1 MVVIDNKRERLCL
14 VSAEGLARETSLCYG
29 ATEHRYRTVYA
40 MVRQNIDTG
49 QNQGIV
55 SMTELHIYAL
65 KGLAHPRRNTH
76 RDQKCVNSTRVSN
89 PVLVYY
95 L

>member
-1 MVVIDNKRERLCL
+1 M
-14 VSAEGLARETSLCYG
+14 
-29 ATEHRYRTVYA
+29 HRYYNIYGLVYA

-95 L
+95 LWFYGENGTVST

>member
-29 ATEHRYRTVYA
+29 ATEH
-40 MVRQNIDTG
+40 
-49 QNQGIV
+49 
-55 SMTELHIYAL
+55 TELHIYAL

-89 PVLVYY
+89 PRSRL
-95 L
+95 LTLGAHAQRGLL

>member
-29 ATEHRYRTVYA
+29 ATEHRYRT
-40 MVRQNIDTG
+40 
-49 QNQGIV
+49 
-55 SMTELHIYAL
+55 ELHICAL

-76 RDQKCVNSTRVSN
+76 RDKKCVNSTRVSN
-89 PVLVYY
+89 PVLVYHIFDFVSRRETRE
-95 L
+95 